1 LPVILP
7 EDVEFELCGKPAKRE
22 TDTMDTFVCSSWY
35 FMRYLDNKNAKAPFD
50 IELINEW
57 MPMDHYIGG
66 IEHAILHLLY
76 ARFVTKFLHDHHGL
90 GFEEPF
96 KKLTNQ
102 GIILGPD
109 GQKMSKSRGNV
120 VNPDEMV
127 NSYGADSLRLYLM
140 FMGPYEQGGP
150 YDMGGIAGTRR
161 FLERLWALAGEFS
174 EASSG
179 THQKDLEIIAAAHK
193 TIKKVTKDLETL
205 GFNTAIAAMMELIN
219 ELYKIKV
226 EEPLNQSD
234 GWRFAL
240 ETLTQLLAPMAP
252 HITEE
257 LWKDLGHE
265 ESVHVS
271 NWPLWDEK
279 LVTEEVITLAV
290 QVNGKVR
297 SEIVVETD
305 ISEADA
311 IEAAKNDEKVAPHLE
326 GKTIK
331 KAIYVPGR
339 LVSLVV

>member
-1 LPVILP
+1 
-7 EDVEFELCGKPAKRE
+7 
-22 TDTMDTFVCSSWY
+22 M
-35 FMRYLDNKNAKAPFD
+35 
-50 IELINEW
+50 
-57 MPMDHYIGG
+57 
-66 IEHAILHLLY
+66 
-76 ARFVTKFLHDHHGL
+76 
-90 GFEEPF
+90 
-96 KKLTNQ
+96 
-102 GIILGPD
+102 
-109 GQKMSKSRGNV
+109 
-120 VNPDEMV
+120 
-127 NSYGADSLRLYLM
+127 
-140 FMGPYEQGGP
+140 
-150 YDMGGIAGTRR
+150 
-161 FLERLWALAGEFS
+161 
-174 EASSG
+174 
-179 THQKDLEIIAAAHK
+179 
-193 TIKKVTKDLETL
+193 
-205 GFNTAIAAMMELIN
+205 
-219 ELYKIKV
+219 
-226 EEPLNQSD
+226 
-234 GWRFAL
+234 
-240 ETLTQLLAPMAP
+240 LAPMAP